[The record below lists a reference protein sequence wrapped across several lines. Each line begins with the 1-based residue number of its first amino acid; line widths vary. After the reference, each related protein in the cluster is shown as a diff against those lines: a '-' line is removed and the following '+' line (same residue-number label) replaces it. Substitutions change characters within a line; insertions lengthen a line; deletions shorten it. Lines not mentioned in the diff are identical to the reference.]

1 MKTKDVIVAKAPV
14 DYQERACPICHAT
27 KTTPSKVFFH
37 VSVRHGA
44 CAICHNFFPSI
55 GGLNSH
61 YLDHHNL
68 LTTTTSNVNVTDNYM
83 DLIESS
89 SDSSDCESNTAECQ
103 PNIKADDFPL
113 ESNPQTQADGQED
126 RHEDNGDAEADD
138 GDDCVSE
145 IGDLDF
151 TLPKN
156 DLLDLFGNNN
166 VSRVCATCGD
176 TFTLD
181 NCFARKVNINAL
193 VLKRQCLQCDKLFT
207 KGGPL
212 EFHVENVQL
221 KNVAMPKPTK
231 PTKLKRDR
239 KGDRVERWCSICH
252 KMFKT
257 QISCKTHIRDV
268 HKKRDETL
276 GQNQIGWQCHR
287 CQQSFSCKL
296 GLYNHVARFHENPGN
311 MRCEICNLGF
321 QLRGSWRKHMEAE
334 HGHGRPEKK
343 QCRICEKILG
353 SSKALQSHV
362 LHVHQNVG
370 KLKCD
375 QCPDKWFGTQ
385 ERLDRH
391 FRIRHDKTPHYPCTI
406 CDKRFRRRAERN
418 VHVRVI
424 HEGRRDY
431 KCDQCEQ
438 SFTRSSGL
446 WSHRKVVHDKDSL
459 IFACHKCPR
468 KFHIRSRYMR
478 HMKRHNAKWEFQCDK
493 CPRSFLTQD
502 DLTKHVRHIHD
513 GLYDIRCEECGKGFS
528 SAPGLKRHILEVHR
542 RQFQAKC
549 EECGKIL
556 MSQNSL
562 RKHMENIHNQDKG
575 GIQEHVCQFCGK
587 SLSTVLSLEKHIE
600 KVHEK
605 NDNEA
610 RNGMPAKHFQCP
622 ECGKLLSSESSLSIH
637 IRSIHEERKLKCDKC
652 PKQYSDRQKLAAHI
666 RFEHDKII
674 RYQCDICQKGFACKD
689 GLNRL

>member
-1 MKTKDVIVAKAPV
+1 MESERDHADPQVQSDVI
-14 DYQERACPICHAT
+14 
-27 KTTPSKVFFH
+27 
-37 VSVRHGA
+37 
-44 CAICHNFFPSI
+44 HN
-55 GGLNSH
+55 
-61 YLDHHNL
+61 
-68 LTTTTSNVNVTDNYM
+68 DN
-83 DLIESS
+83 D
-89 SDSSDCESNTAECQ
+89 
-103 PNIKADDFPL
+103 NIDV
-113 ESNPQTQADGQED
+113 
-126 RHEDNGDAEADD
+126 EADD
-138 GDDCVSE
+138 DDDCVSE
-145 IGDLDF
+145 IGDLDL
-151 TLPKN
+151 TQS
-156 DLLDLFGNNN
+156 DSLLVGQDSNYDHD
-166 VSRVCATCGD
+166 SCVCSTCGEA
-176 TFTLD
+176 FTLD
-181 NCFARKVNINAL
+181 NCFARKENIRGQGA
-193 VLKRQCLQCDKLFT
+193 KRQCLQCDKDFGP
-207 KGGPL
+207 GGPL
-212 EFHVENVQL
+212 ELHVESVQL
-221 KNVAMPKPTK
+221 INVAMPIPGGTLKW
-231 PTKLKRDR
+231 KRDIK
-239 KGDRVERWCSICH
+239 KGDRVQRWCPLCH
-252 KMFKT
+252 KIFKT
-257 QISCKTHIRDV
+257 KITCKAHIRV
-268 HKKRDETL
+268 MHKKSDTIGR
-276 GQNQIGWQCHR
+276 NQCYR
-287 CQQSFSCKL
+287 CQKTFSCKL
-296 GLYNHVARFHENPGN
+296 GLYNHVARFHENPGD

-334 HGHGRPEKK
+334 HGHGLPEKK
-343 QCRICEKILG
+343 QCRLCEKILG
-353 SSKALQSHV
+353 SSHALRDHV

-375 QCPDKWFGTQ
+375 QCPDKWFSTQ

-391 FRIRHDKTPHYPCTI
+391 FRIRHDKTPHYQCPI

-587 SLSTVLSLEKHIE
+587 SLSTALSLERHIA
-600 KVHEK
+600 KVHENNASAGGDLK
-605 NDNEA
+605 SK
-610 RNGMPAKHFQCP
+610 RLFQ
-622 ECGKLLSSESSLSIH
+622 
-637 IRSIHEERKLKCDKC
+637 CDKC
-652 PKQYSDRQKLAAHI
+652 PKQYPRKQNLVEHIRSVHDKIVDDFRCQFCEKGFWAKRILRRHIQMVHEKRKFKYEKCPKECSEKHKLDIHI
-666 RFEHDKII
+666 RFAHDKTISFTCHLCGKNWDYKWRLRKHMRQAHKII
-674 RYQCDICQKGFACKD
+674 NWDKPKKEENVPEEASTKEKDTNQPEAITISDNVGFQGQFASVIQ
-689 GLNRL
+689 NPPT